1 MKSKKKSLTPEEK
14 LSQALLPRE
23 EWPYELPKGWVWTRV
38 EPFVQVIRGVAYK
51 KNDVQNIS
59 AIENALILRGGN
71 IEEGAV
77 NLKTNDN
84 VFVDKRLISEAQ
96 YIKENDVVIVASTG
110 SKSVIGKA
118 GIVYKECPNVAIGAF
133 LLLIRPLKDVNSR
146 YVDYYFETALYRN
159 NIRKL
164 ANGVNINNVKQNYI
178 KKSPFPL
185 PPLPE
190 QQRIVGKI
198 ESLFAKLD
206 EAGDRL
212 QKVLD
217 GYEARRAAIL
227 HEAFSGKWTGDH
239 GAGDMSVPK
248 GWRKVKLS
256 DVCTINPKKLDTS
269 SLEDSLEVSFIPMA
283 SVDEVLGEVTKPD
296 VRNLGKVKKG
306 FTNFQEG
313 DVVFAKI
320 TPCMENG
327 KSAVIGPL
335 LNDIGYGTTEFYVLR
350 CHPELYNRFLY
361 HLVRSIKFR
370 SEAKSQMTGAVGQQR
385 VPKNFMADYEI
396 LLPPLNEQIQIV
408 QMVDTFFK
416 KEYEVRKMS
425 QNVIEQ
431 ISLLKKS
438 ILARA
443 FRGELGT
450 QDSSDP
456 SALELLKECVLAG
469 KEVSKS

>member
-1 MKSKKKSLTPEEK
+1 MKSKKKALTPEEK

-23 EWPYELPKGWVWTRV
+23 EWPYELPKGWVWTRLGV
-38 EPFVQVIRGVAYK
+38 LSANQYGYTAKALQNADLPKFLRITDIQDGNINWGTVPNCKIDGKSLDVYKLTPEDIVIARTGATTGKSCFLLDLPQDTVFASFLIRLRVKPQICKYFIYLFLQSDLYWKQVIEL
-51 KNDVQNIS
+51 S
-59 AIENALILRGGN
+59 
-71 IEEGAV
+71 
-77 NLKTNDN
+77 
-84 VFVDKRLISEAQ
+84 
-96 YIKENDVVIVASTG
+96 
-110 SKSVIGKA
+110 A
-118 GIVYKECPNVAIGAF
+118 GIAQPG
-133 LLLIRPLKDVNSR
+133 VNSS
-146 YVDYYFETALYRN
+146 
-159 NIRKL
+159 KL
-164 ANGVNINNVKQNYI
+164 KGIML
-178 KKSPFPL
+178 PL
-185 PPLPE
+185 PPFPE
-190 QQRIVGKI
+190 QQRIVNKI

-227 HEAFSGKWTGDH
+227 HEAFSGKCTGDH

-296 VRNLGKVKKG
+296 IRNLGKVKKG

-450 QDSSDP
+450 QDFSDP

>member
-1 MKSKKKSLTPEEK
+1 MKSKKKALTPEEK

-23 EWPYELPKGWVWTRV
+23 EWPYELPKGWVWTRIETCV
-38 EPFVQVIRGVAYK
+38 KVSKEKTDDFRNPLLKYVGLENFESNKGIISFSSASNVKSTKNVFHSGQILYGKLRPYLNKHDIVDFEGICSTDILVINTLNICIPSYFNSYLDLDQFIAYA
-51 KNDVQNIS
+51 VQNSKGINLPRVN
-59 AIENALILRGGN
+59 ENTIMQA
-71 IEEGAV
+71 A
-77 NLKTNDN
+77 
-84 VFVDKRLISEAQ
+84 
-96 YIKENDVVIVASTG
+96 
-110 SKSVIGKA
+110 
-118 GIVYKECPNVAIGAF
+118 
-133 LLLIRPLKDVNSR
+133 
-146 YVDYYFETALYRN
+146 
-159 NIRKL
+159 
-164 ANGVNINNVKQNYI
+164 
-178 KKSPFPL
+178 FPL

>member
-23 EWPYELPKGWVWTRV
+23 EWPYELPKGWVWTRIETCV
-38 EPFVQVIRGVAYK
+38 KVSKEKTDDFRNPLLKYVGLENFESNKGIISFSSASNVKSTKNVFHSGQILYGKLRPYLNKHDIVDFEGICSTDILVIDTLNICIPSYFNSYLDLDQFIAYA
-51 KNDVQNIS
+51 VQNSKGINLPRVN
-59 AIENALILRGGN
+59 ENTIMQA
-71 IEEGAV
+71 A
-77 NLKTNDN
+77 
-84 VFVDKRLISEAQ
+84 
-96 YIKENDVVIVASTG
+96 
-110 SKSVIGKA
+110 
-118 GIVYKECPNVAIGAF
+118 
-133 LLLIRPLKDVNSR
+133 
-146 YVDYYFETALYRN
+146 
-159 NIRKL
+159 
-164 ANGVNINNVKQNYI
+164 
-178 KKSPFPL
+178 FPL

>member
-1 MKSKKKSLTPEEK
+1 MKSKKKALTPEKK

-23 EWPYELPKGWVWTRV
+23 EWPYELPKGWVWTYMGNIAEWGSGGTPSRKHPEYYSGEIPWIKTGELNDSFIYDTSEKITEEAVSRSSAKIYPQNTVMIAMYGATIGKTGIMGV
-38 EPFVQVIRGVAYK
+38 EAATNQACACAKVFPFVCFKYLFYYLISK
-51 KNDVQNIS
+51 KSYFINSGKGGAQPNIS
-59 AIENALILRGGN
+59 QDF
-71 IEEGAV
+71 
-77 NLKTNDN
+77 LKR
-84 VFVDKRLISEAQ
+84 F
-96 YIKENDVVIVASTG
+96 Y
-110 SKSVIGKA
+110 
-118 GIVYKECPNVAIGAF
+118 
-133 LLLIRPLKDVNSR
+133 
-146 YVDYYFETALYRN
+146 
-159 NIRKL
+159 
-164 ANGVNINNVKQNYI
+164 
-178 KKSPFPL
+178 FPL
-185 PPLPE
+185 PSLSE
-190 QQRIVGKI
+190 QQRIVNKI

-239 GAGDMSVPK
+239 GAGDKSVPK

-256 DVCTINPKKLDTS
+256 DVCTINPKKLNTT
-269 SLEDSLEVSFIPMA
+269 SLEDSLEVSFVPMA
-283 SVDEVLGEVTKPD
+283 SVDEVLGEVTKLEI
-296 VRNLGKVKKG
+296 RNLGKVKKG

-370 SEAKSQMTGAVGQQR
+370 SDAKSQMTGAVGQQR

-396 LLPPLNEQIQIV
+396 LLPPLDEQIQIV

-425 QNVIEQ
+425 QNVIDQ
-431 ISLLKKS
+431 IDLMKKS

-450 QDSSDP
+450 QDPSDP
-456 SALELLKECVLAG
+456 SALELLRECVMAS
-469 KEVSKS
+469 EEDSKS

>member
-1 MKSKKKSLTPEEK
+1 MKSKTKALTPEEK

-23 EWPYELPKGWVWTRV
+23 EWPYELPKGWVWTRMEYV
-38 EPFVQVIRGVAYK
+38 YQVNPKSKCEDEAEASFVPMEK
-51 KNDVQNIS
+51 IS
-59 AIENALILRGGN
+59 AGFNFEFQF
-71 IEEGAV
+71 
-77 NLKTNDN
+77 D
-84 VFVDKRLISEAQ
+84 
-96 YIKENDVVIVASTG
+96 IKSWKDIKKGHPHFEENDVAFAKISPCFENR
-110 SKSVIGKA
+110 KSFIAHNLING
-118 GIVYKECPNVAIGAF
+118 IGAGTTE
-133 LLLIRPLKDVNSR
+133 LVVLRQPLISSLYTYWLVNSER
-146 YVDYYFETALYRN
+146 F
-159 NIRKL
+159 ISG
-164 ANGVNINNVKQNYI
+164 GVNTYSGTVGQQRINMDYVRNY
-178 KKSPFPL
+178 PVPL

-190 QQRIVGKI
+190 QQRIVDKI
-198 ESLFAKLD
+198 ESLFSKLD

-239 GAGDMSVPK
+239 GAGDKSVPK

-256 DVCTINPKKLDTS
+256 DVCTINPKKLNTT
-269 SLEDSLEVSFIPMA
+269 SLEDSLEVSFVPMA
-283 SVDEVLGEVTKPD
+283 SVDEVLGEVTKLEIRD
-296 VRNLGKVKKG
+296 LGKVKKG

-370 SEAKSQMTGAVGQQR
+370 SDAKSQMTGAVGQQR

-396 LLPPLNEQIQIV
+396 LLPPLDEQIQIV

-416 KEYEVRKMS
+416 KEYEVRKLS
-425 QNVIEQ
+425 QNVIDQ
-431 ISLLKKS
+431 IDLMKKS

-450 QDSSDP
+450 QDPSDP
-456 SALELLKECVLAG
+456 SALELLKECVMAG
-469 KEVSKS
+469 KEDSQS

>member
-1 MKSKKKSLTPEEK
+1 MRSKKKALTPEEK

-38 EPFVQVIRGVAYK
+38 ESIAIKISDGSHNPPPNSFSGIPLLSAANVYDNKIHFDETNRWITEKQWVEENKRTNIEKNDVLLTIVGTMGRTAVVDSTAKFALQRSVAVIKPKLDAVYLSYYLSSPFVQIFM
-51 KNDVQNIS
+51 
-59 AIENALILRGGN
+59 L
-71 IEEGAV
+71 
-77 NLKTNDN
+77 
-84 VFVDKRLISEAQ
+84 
-96 YIKENDVVIVASTG
+96 
-110 SKSVIGKA
+110 
-118 GIVYKECPNVAIGAF
+118 
-133 LLLIRPLKDVNSR
+133 
-146 YVDYYFETALYRN
+146 N
-159 NIRKL
+159 N
-164 ANGVNINNVKQNYI
+164 ANGTAQKGFYLNKVAKI
-178 KKSPFPL
+178 KCPL

>member
-1 MKSKKKSLTPEEK
+1 MKSKKKALTPEEK

-23 EWPYELPKGWVWTRV
+23 EWPYELPKGWVWTRIETCV
-38 EPFVQVIRGVAYK
+38 KVSKEKTDDFRNPLLKYVGLENFESNKGIISFSSASNVKSTKNVFHSGQILYGKLRPYLNKHDIVDFEGICSTDILVINTLNICIPSYFNSYLYLDQFIAYA
-51 KNDVQNIS
+51 VQNSKGINLPRVN
-59 AIENALILRGGN
+59 ENTIMQA
-71 IEEGAV
+71 A
-77 NLKTNDN
+77 
-84 VFVDKRLISEAQ
+84 
-96 YIKENDVVIVASTG
+96 
-110 SKSVIGKA
+110 
-118 GIVYKECPNVAIGAF
+118 
-133 LLLIRPLKDVNSR
+133 
-146 YVDYYFETALYRN
+146 
-159 NIRKL
+159 
-164 ANGVNINNVKQNYI
+164 
-178 KKSPFPL
+178 FPL

-456 SALELLKECVLAG
+456 SALELLKECMLAG